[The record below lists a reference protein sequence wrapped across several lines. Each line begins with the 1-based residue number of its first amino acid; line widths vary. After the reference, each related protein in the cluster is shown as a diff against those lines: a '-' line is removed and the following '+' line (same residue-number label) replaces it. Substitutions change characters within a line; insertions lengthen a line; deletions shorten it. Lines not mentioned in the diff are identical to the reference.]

1 MAQNWLQISILFSF
15 DCMVVRLGAHNLTQV
30 LMQALMHERGLTKD
44 LIGKRLVTLV
54 LMGFLFSKAL
64 G

>member
-1 MAQNWLQISILFSF
+1 
-15 DCMVVRLGAHNLTQV
+15 
-30 LMQALMHERGLTKD
+30 MQALMDEGGLTKH

-54 LMGFLFSKAL
+54 LMGFLLSKAL